1 MSNGKELLFGMYN
14 NEKGF
19 NQMRAK
25 TLLTKEPETIT
36 WLDTMTSSDVLWD
49 VGACVGTYSI
59 YAAVMNECKVVSFEP
74 SANNFQMLQKNI
86 FINEMHENIVAFPL
100 ALGTKFKYDLLL
112 YNQPYKIG
120 SSSNDVLTS
129 KYTTHKKRK
138 SGGCIVDSIN
148 NLVNRGIEYPTYLK
162 IDVDGIENDII
173 KGATKVIPNLKSI
186 LIELYSD
193 KKEDLKTIKKIES
206 LGRVAELLLGEV
218 SSMKTLS
225 YGTHETLK
233 LMPGYEQAIEQI
245 KKKVAEEPSSG
256 TSSDADGK
264 TS

>member
-1 MSNGKELLFGMYN
+1 MYIHKRTMSNGKELLFGMYN

-36 WLDTMTSSDVLWD
+36 WLDTITSSDVLWD

-59 YAAVMNECKVVSFEP
+59 YAAVMSECKVVSFEP

-86 FINEMHENIVAFPL
+86 FINKMHENIVAFPL

-138 SGGCIVDSIN
+138 TGGCIVDSIN

-206 LGRVAELLLGEV
+206 LGFTIDEELYNI
-218 SSMKTLS
+218 SADRHDKTLS
-225 YGTHETLK
+225 WRGMRNY
-233 LMPGYEQAIEQI
+233 IFWRN
-245 KKKVAEEPSSG
+245 
-256 TSSDADGK
+256 DAV
-264 TS
+264 